1 MAGNW
6 IKFEVDTPEKPE
18 VLALTVAMGWDDP
31 DLTVGKLLRVWRW
44 FDQHTLEGNAP
55 GVSAA
60 LLDRIAGVTGF
71 STEMAKVGWLIV
83 SDEGISLPNFDRH
96 NGETAKSRALTA
108 KRVAKHKA
116 NSKCNDAGNAASV
129 TSPLPKEEKNREENL
144 SQALPKNI
152 GGSAAAS
159 PAPRSPSKA
168 SRLPLDWV
176 LPKPLGDWALQER
189 PDWTAEHVRK
199 VAEQFRDHW
208 HAQGGANARKVDWS
222 AAWRTW
228 VRREPA
234 GRVAGAGASAAPD
247 AGWHETPEGVSA
259 KGAELG
265 VHQRE
270 GENRFVYRWR
280 VLKAAGDA
288 ALIEKEVSAAA
299 RMNIAEHERA
309 HQYFYGCLPG
319 QMAKAAA

>member
-83 SDEGISLPNFDRH
+83 SDDGISLPNFDRH

-116 NSKCNDAGNAASV
+116 NSKGNDAGNADSV
-129 TSPLPKEEKNREENL
+129 TSPLPKEDKNKEEVNNPPNPPSPTGDEGAETKAEKKPKRERKPRT
-144 SQALPKNI
+144 ALKTFL
-152 GGSAAAS
+152 AACRANGVKPVTTYAPLMEYVEGVGL
-159 PAPRSPSKA
+159 PADFLELA
-168 SRLPLDWV
+168 WDV
-176 LPKPLGDWALQER
+176 FCH
-189 PDWTAEHVRK
+189 EHM
-199 VAEQFRDHW
+199 D
-208 HAQGGANARKVDWS
+208 GGANAARLQADWQRHFANYVTKGYYRLWVCKPDGTFELTS
-222 AAWRTW
+222 TGQQARRFHKQEAA
-228 VRREPA
+228 
-234 GRVAGAGASAAPD
+234 
-247 AGWHETPEGVSA
+247 
-259 KGAELG
+259 
-265 VHQRE
+265 
-270 GENRFVYRWR
+270 
-280 VLKAAGDA
+280 
-288 ALIEKEVSAAA
+288 
-299 RMNIAEHERA
+299 
-309 HQYFYGCLPG
+309 
-319 QMAKAAA
+319 

>member
-71 STEMAKVGWLIV
+71 ANAMAKVGWLII

-116 NSKCNDAGNAASV
+116 NSKGNDAGNAASV
-129 TSPLPKEEKNREENL
+129 TSPLPKEEKNKEEVNNPPNPPSPTGDEGAETKAEKKPKRERKPRT
-144 SQALPKNI
+144 ALKTFL
-152 GGSAAAS
+152 AACRANGVKPVTTYAPLMEYVEGVGL
-159 PAPRSPSKA
+159 PADFLELA
-168 SRLPLDWV
+168 WDVFCHEHLD
-176 LPKPLGDWALQER
+176 
-189 PDWTAEHVRK
+189 
-199 VAEQFRDHW
+199 
-208 HAQGGANARKVDWS
+208 GGANAARLQADWQ
-222 AAWRTW
+222 RHFTNYVTKGYYRLW
-228 VRREPA
+228 VCK
-234 GRVAGAGASAAPD
+234 PD
-247 AGWHETPEGVSA
+247 GVFELTSVGQQA
-259 KGAELG
+259 KQF
-265 VHQRE
+265 H
-270 GENRFVYRWR
+270 NR
-280 VLKAAGDA
+280 KAA
-288 ALIEKEVSAAA
+288 
-299 RMNIAEHERA
+299 
-309 HQYFYGCLPG
+309 
-319 QMAKAAA
+319 